1 MPIAL
6 KCYATL
12 ARRQPPDAASFP
24 VRPGETVRALMAR
37 LDIPA
42 DQVAIVMLNGKSVEL
57 GAALA
62 DGDRLGL
69 FPAVGGG

>member
-1 MPIAL
+1 MPITL

-12 ARRQPPDAASFP
+12 ARRQPADAARLP
-24 VRPGETVRALMAR
+24 IEAEETVRSLMQR
-37 LDIPA
+37 LGIPE
-42 DQVAIVMLNGKSVEL
+42 DQVAIIMLNGKSVEPD
-57 GAALA
+57 ATLA

>member
-1 MPIAL
+1 MPITL

-12 ARRQPPDAASFP
+12 AKRQPADAGHLA
-24 VRPGETVRALMAR
+24 VEPGETVRSLMAR
-37 LDIPA
+37 LGIPE
-42 DQVAIVMLNGKSVEL
+42 DQVAIVMLNGKSADPSAPL
-57 GAALA
+57 S

>member
-1 MPIAL
+1 MPITL

-12 ARRQPPDAASFP
+12 AKRQPADAGHLALEP
-24 VRPGETVRALMAR
+24 RETVHSLMAR
-37 LDIPA
+37 LRIPE
-42 DQVAIVMLNGKSVEL
+42 DQVAIIMLNGRSVDP
-57 GAALA
+57 ASPLA

>member
-1 MPIAL
+1 MPVTL

-12 ARRQPPDAASFP
+12 ARRQPPDAANLL
-24 VRPGETVRALMAR
+24 VAPGETVRSLMQR
-37 LDIPA
+37 LGIPG
-42 DQVAIVMLNGKSVEL
+42 DQVAIVMLNGKSVEPD
-57 GAALA
+57 AVLA

>member
-1 MPIAL
+1 MPIIL

-12 ARRQPPDAASFP
+12 AKRQPADAGNLA
-24 VRPGETVRALMAR
+24 VAPGETVRSLMQR
-37 LDIPA
+37 LGIPE
-42 DQVAIVMLNGKSVEL
+42 DQVAIIMLNGKSADP
-57 GAALA
+57 AAPLA